1 MENVKINLDKEK
13 KEGIKMM
20 KMKYRLDN
28 LDEKAVLEILKGE
41 SELIKL
47 PETVYVY
54 ATNSGSFPI
63 DGREQIYG
71 NMTVFDKKK
80 YDEKMA
86 SGETEDLNPIK
97 LKIANYQGEVINGY
111 EGKTI
116 DVSKAVLE
124 FKKNYNKQ
132 IESCDLKINLNDIR
146 EVK

>member
-1 MENVKINLDKEK
+1 MDNLKMSLNLEK
-13 KEGIKMM
+13 KGRNKM

-41 SELIKL
+41 SELVKL
-47 PETVYVY
+47 PETVYVFATKSDSFMNDGKEQVY
-54 ATNSGSFPI
+54 A
-63 DGREQIYG
+63 

-97 LKIANYQGEVINGY
+97 LKIANYQGEVISGY
-111 EGKTI
+111 EGKAI

-124 FKKNYNKQ
+124 FKKKFNGQ
-132 IESCDLKINLNDIR
+132 IENADLKIRLDDIS